1 MTPDQMQH
9 DLSVDGA
16 HFTTAGQAI
25 EAECEDLLLV
35 NALTK

>member
-25 EAECEDLLLV
+25 EAECEYSLLV
-35 NALTK
+35 NALAK